1 MDTMNSDV
9 GHTAIWSLLSCDA
22 IARPSRLSRTRDGTA
37 RISGGSLPLALRTP
51 AFAEV
56 LELNLLL
63 LVKVGSDHAAVLVVH
78 RKVHD

>member
-1 MDTMNSDV
+1 ML
-9 GHTAIWSLLSCDA
+9 AIPPFGRFCRA
-22 IARPSRLSRTRDGTA
+22 MPSPGPLAYHEHFDGTA